1 MVVRKVGEENKN
13 SNYKISTGGY
23 KLEEKGLQPAN
34 VTNIGKPPLGGSNVK
49 RPTNK
54 KQGGD

>member
-1 MVVRKVGEENKN
+1 MGEENKN